1 MYQPPD
7 KGGILTEIEEV
18 FSSKPRL
25 KILKLLVRLG
35 TLNVSDIA
43 KRISLNYT
51 ATNKHIEILEA
62 EGILVERT
70 YGRIR
75 MVRFNDSAKAKA
87 TQILIETWGQTK

>member
-1 MYQPPD
+1 M
-7 KGGILTEIEEV
+7 EIEEV

-75 MVRFNDSAKAKA
+75 MVRFNDMSAKAKA
-87 TQILIETWGQTK
+87 VKVLIETWGQAK